1 MKKWL
6 ILLII
11 LSSGFSLL
19 AKADTTTEERIIIL
33 SDVWRNVRDN
43 FAFPEHFASTNP
55 DSLFE
60 AFVPKVLN
68 ADSEKE
74 FANLMTEFL
83 AKFKDGHTRFFAPTS
98 SGTIPIKFTGIEGKA
113 IVKNIGKTFA
123 KEIPI
128 GSQLIKIDGT
138 PIEEY
143 LSKIVYPYVAAP
155 NEDWLFRKSLES
167 FLEGDITSEV
177 TLEFRTPKGK
187 NKSITFHRV
196 NSNGID
202 SCDWAKQEDNR
213 VAYVE
218 CLPNN
223 ISYMKMAIFTNPQET
238 QKVFFDNLH
247 LFQSCNG
254 LIFDIRGNRG
264 GSDEGWD
271 PIFDYVAPND
281 VDKQSSFTAKCRVAN
296 SAFQEYGDQIPQLK
310 SFADGTA
317 MEPVRSGS
325 YFSQIPDS
333 LKIKCPIIL
342 LIDGYTGSA
351 AEDFAVTMKN
361 LGLAKLVGTH
371 TVGVI
376 SHPRYFDLPKGYS
389 YGLSTWAFTNPDG
402 ASLIDNGIIPDIEVE
417 YTVDDFIKGNDPQLD
432 KALLIFQNIN

>member
-1 MKKWL
+1 MKKLL
-6 ILLII
+6 ILFII
-11 LSSGFSLL
+11 LVSGLSPL

-33 SDVWRNVRDN
+33 SDVWRNVREN
-43 FAFPEHFASTNP
+43 FAFPEHFACSNP

-60 AFVPKVLN
+60 AFVPKVLH

-83 AKFKDGHTRFFAPTS
+83 AKFKDGHTRFFAVAP
-98 SGTIPIKFTGIEGKA
+98 SGTLPIKFIGIEGKA
-113 IVKNIGKTFA
+113 IVKNIETAYA
-123 KEIPI
+123 KEIPV

-143 LSKIVYPYVAAP
+143 LVTYVYPYVAAP
-155 NEDWLFRKSLES
+155 NGDWLFRKSLES
-167 FLEGDITSEV
+167 FLEGDIASEV
-177 TLEFRTPKGK
+177 TLEFITPKGK
-187 NKSITFHRV
+187 NKSATFHRV

-238 QKVFFDNLH
+238 KKVFFDNLH

-271 PIFDYVAPND
+271 PVFDYVAPND
-281 VDKQSSFTAKCRVAN
+281 VDKQSSFAAKCRVAN
-296 SAFQEYGDQIPQLK
+296 SAFQEYGDKIPQLK

-317 MEPVRSGS
+317 MEQVRSGS

-351 AEDFAVTMKN
+351 AEDYAVTMKN

-376 SHPRYFDLPKGYS
+376 SHPRYYDLPKGYS

-402 ASLIDNGIIPDIEVE
+402 SSLIDNGIIPDVEVE
-417 YTVDDFIKGNDPQLD
+417 YTLDDFIRGKDSQLD
-432 KALLIFQNIN
+432 RARLLLQKKY

>member
-6 ILLII
+6 ILFII
-11 LSSGFSLL
+11 LSSGLSPL
-19 AKADTTTEERIIIL
+19 AKADTTMEERIIIL
-33 SDVWRNVRDN
+33 SDVWRNVSDN

-55 DSLFE
+55 DSLFK
-60 AFVPKVLN
+60 AFIPKVLH

-83 AKFKDGHTRFFAPTS
+83 AKFKDGHTRFFAAES
-98 SGTIPIKFTGIEGKA
+98 SGTLPIKFIGIDGKA
-113 IVKNIGKTFA
+113 IVKNIETA
-123 KEIPI
+123 YSKEIPI
-128 GSQLIKIDGT
+128 GSQLIKINGT

-143 LSKIVYPYVAAP
+143 LRTYVYPYVAAP
-155 NEDWLFRKSLES
+155 NAAWLFRKSLES
-167 FLEGDITSEV
+167 FLEGDIASEV
-177 TLEFRTPKGK
+177 ILEFRTPKGK
-187 NKSITFHRV
+187 SKSATFHRI
-196 NSNGID
+196 NSNNID

-218 CLPNN
+218 CLPDN
-223 ISYMKMAIFTNPQET
+223 ISYMKMSIFTNPQET

-254 LIFDIRGNRG
+254 LILDVRGNRG

-271 PIFDYVAPND
+271 SIFDYIAPND
-281 VDKQSSFTAKCRVAN
+281 VDKQSSYTAKCRVAN

-376 SHPRYFDLPKGYS
+376 SHPRYYDLPKGYS

-402 ASLIDNGIIPDIEVE
+402 SSLIDNGIIPDIEVE
-417 YTVDDFIKGNDPQLD
+417 YTLDDFIRAKDPQLD
-432 KALLIFQNIN
+432 RARLLLQKK